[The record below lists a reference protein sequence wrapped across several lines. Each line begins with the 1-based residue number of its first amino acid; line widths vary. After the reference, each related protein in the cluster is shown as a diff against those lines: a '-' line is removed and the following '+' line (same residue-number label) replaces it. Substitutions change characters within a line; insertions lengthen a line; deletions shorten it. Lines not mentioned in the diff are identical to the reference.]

1 MADGLN
7 AIVYFGIDFW
17 FFSRF
22 AHDQIVKPII
32 YFTRKNTNKWSVSQ
46 TDRQTENI
54 MKKTSIKIQKHE
66 STTPSNTKTQKPF
79 CGKKGSHTA
88 TCWNQLFC
96 PQLAGRRTRKLVI
109 AKWLQTS
116 YTDWNNTYHRELLMM
131 SSSRLG
137 PLGPCR
143 QSSSPQQFP

>member
-7 AIVYFGIDFW
+7 AIVYFGFDF
-17 FFSRF
+17 FAICSRPNCETYYIF
-22 AHDQIVKPII
+22 YKKKHKQM
-32 YFTRKNTNKWSVSQ
+32 VSQ
-46 TDRQTENI
+46 SDRQTENI

-88 TCWNQLFC
+88 TCWNQLLC

-116 YTDWNNTYHRELLMM
+116 YTDWNNTYHRKLLMM

-137 PLGPCR
+137 LLGPCR
-143 QSSSPQQFP
+143 QSSSSRQFPHILQ